1 MRERDNDL
9 RNDDL
14 RNDDLRAASQ
24 FFAERLRGADLDEP
38 QPGESDEPQPGESD
52 ETQPPAE
59 GLIDARLLR
68 WTRHKLRND
77 MQAVAELML
86 IVGYR
91 PTFIRYFLRYHIP
104 ALNERAAVGETY
116 IDPDAAPDA
125 HLGLCWRLDNDV
137 LTVVSDL
144 HRAAK
149 RLRQPY
155 RDLAAVCL
163 KWGYVHETVVR
174 LLAKTL
180 ERKAKNVVED

>member
-9 RNDDL
+9 C
-14 RNDDLRAASQ
+14 NDDLRAASQ
-24 FFAERLRGADLDEP
+24 FFAERLRGADLDES
-38 QPGESDEPQPGESD
+38 QPKESD
-52 ETQPPAE
+52 ETQSPAE

-68 WTRHKLRND
+68 WTRHKLRSD
-77 MQAVAELML
+77 TQAVAELML
-86 IVGYR
+86 TVGYR

-116 IDPDAAPDA
+116 IDPDAAPNA
-125 HLGLCWRLDNDV
+125 HLGLCWRLDEDV
-137 LTVVSDL
+137 LTVLSDL

-163 KWGYVHETVVR
+163 RWGYVHETVVQM
-174 LLAKTL
+174 LAKVL
-180 ERKAKNVVED
+180 ERKPQNVVED